1 MGLLQSIRV
10 ASRSLMG
17 NKLRTILTMLG
28 IIIGVAAV
36 IALMALGSGTT
47 ASINAQLQ
55 ANGTNLL
62 TVRAGGG
69 GFGPGGPGGG
79 VGSAAT
85 LTYEDAVALADA
97 ANVPDAAAVV
107 PELDGNAQ
115 VVYAGQNNN
124 YRIISTTPNYGD
136 VHNDATSEG
145 NWFDLTAVNASQN
158 VAVIGATVVT
168 DIFNGT
174 DPIGQSIL
182 INRLSFRVIG
192 VLATKGGSGFGS
204 VDDQVFVPITTG
216 FTKLFGKRAA
226 VGIKGHSVSNITI
239 QASGANTTSQVTTEA
254 TDVLTT
260 RHNIVVGGTN
270 DFSIINQASLLT
282 TLDNILGAITG
293 FLGAIAFIA
302 LLVGGIGIMNIML
315 VSVTERTREIGIR
328 KAVGATEGN
337 ILTQFL
343 VEAIMV
349 SVFGGILGIGLG
361 ALISFVVSSLGGRLS
376 LFGGTTITAQ
386 IDPSAVLLAVGFSV
400 AIGLFFG
407 IYPARRAARLNP
419 IDALR
424 YE

>member
-1 MGLLQSIRV
+1 MGLLQSVRV
-10 ASRSLMG
+10 ASRSLLG

-47 ASINAQLQ
+47 ASVDAQLQ

-62 TVRAGGG
+62 TVRSGGGG
-69 GFGPGGPGGG
+69 GFGGPGGG

-97 ANVPDAAAVV
+97 ANVSDAAAVV

-115 VVYAGQNNN
+115 AVFQGLNSN

-136 VHNDATSEG
+136 VHNDTTSEG
-145 NWFDLTAVNASQN
+145 SWFDQTAVDSSQN
-158 VAVIGATVVT
+158 VAVIGANVVT

-174 DPIGQSIL
+174 DPIGQTIL
-182 INRLSFRVIG
+182 INRLTFHVVG
-192 VLATKGGSGFGS
+192 VLASKGGGGFGS

-226 VGIKGHSVSNITI
+226 VGVKGHSVSSITI
-239 QASGANTTSQVTTEA
+239 QASSSSTTQAAIEEA
-254 TDVLTT
+254 TNTLAT
-260 RHNIVVGGTN
+260 RHNTVAGGTN
-270 DFSIINQASLLT
+270 DFSIINQASLLS
-282 TLDNILGAITG
+282 TLNGVLGAITG

-349 SVFGGILGIGLG
+349 SVFGGLLGIGLG
-361 ALISFVVSSLGGRLS
+361 ALISYAVSSLGGRLS
-376 LFGGTTITAQ
+376 LFGGTSISAQ

>member
-10 ASRSLMG
+10 ALRSLAG
-17 NKLRTILTMLG
+17 NKLRTVLTMLG

-47 ASINAQLQ
+47 ASVNAQLQ

-62 TVRAGGG
+62 TVRSGGG
-69 GFGPGGPGGG
+69 IARGGPGGG
-79 VGSAAT
+79 VGSGQT

-97 ANVPDAAAVV
+97 ASVPDAAAVV
-107 PELDGNAQ
+107 PELDSRAQ
-115 VVYAGQNNN
+115 VVYQGQNNN
-124 YRIISTTPNYGD
+124 YNIISTTPNYGD
-136 VHNDATSEG
+136 VHNAPTSEG
-145 NWFDLTAVNASQN
+145 SWFDQTAVSASQN
-158 VAVIGATVVT
+158 VAIIGATVVT
-168 DIFNGT
+168 DLFNGT

-182 INRLSFRVIG
+182 INRLSFRVVG
-192 VLATKGGSGFGS
+192 VLATKGGGGFGS
-204 VDDQVFVPITTG
+204 IDDQVFVPITTG
-216 FTKLFGKRAA
+216 FNKLFGKRQA
-226 VGIKGHSVSNITI
+226 VGVKGHTVSNITI
-239 QASGANTTSQVTTEA
+239 QASDASTTNQAIDEVTQVLA
-254 TDVLTT
+254 D
-260 RHNIVVGGTN
+260 RHNIAIGGTN
-270 DFSIINQASLLT
+270 DFSVINQASLLT
-282 TLDNILGAITG
+282 TLDNVLGAITG

-361 ALISFVVSSLGGRLS
+361 ALISYAVSALGGRLQ
-376 LFGGTTITAQ
+376 LFGGTSISAQ